1 MAMRTGSPFM
11 AYWKKGHGIAMR
23 YLAIHSLLLLVAGV
37 VAQQESSGQRK
48 AGVDVQVPGVRV
60 QTNVDRPQTDVR
72 LDANHNEK
80 RVVRAS
86 ELVGLNVQNKND
98 ETVGEIK
105 DIVLDPNQGRVRYIA
120 FGAGGILGL
129 GDKYFAIPWASFECR
144 KDGDKHKVI
153 LNVDKNAF
161 TNAKGFD
168 KDHWPDMANEQWQLE
183 NNRAF
188 ETRSANRPSTVE
200 PPSSR

>member
-1 MAMRTGSPFM
+1 
-11 AYWKKGHGIAMR
+11 MR

-48 AGVDVQVPGVRV
+48 TGVDVQAPGVRV
-60 QTNVDRPQTDVR
+60 QTNVDRSQADVR
-72 LDANHNEK
+72 SDANRTEK

-86 ELVGLNVQNKND
+86 ELIGLNVQNKND
-98 ETVGEIK
+98 EAVGEIK
-105 DIVLDPNQGRVRYIA
+105 DIVFDPSQGRIRYIA
-120 FGAGGILGL
+120 FGAGGVLGL
-129 GDKYFAIPWASFECR
+129 GDKYFAIPWTSFDCR
-144 KDGDKHKVI
+144 KDGDNHKVI
-153 LNVDKNAF
+153 LNVDKDAF
-161 TNAKGFD
+161 KNAKGFD

-188 ETRSANRPSTVE
+188 ETRSANRPVTVE